1 MKCTFSK
8 CFSWEMLGKFHKKII
23 KILISWK
30 KNRTKRWKMQTSV
43 RKKSRIQK
51 KSIQRI
57 QTLRAREVRINR
69 ELDIFSH
76 YQKKKKKKE
85 NCFLIFSKLFYFHYF
100 LFVNFLFSFNM
111 LFLNVLVIYI
121 DILLCVFQKYII
133 LL

>member
-23 KILISWK
+23 RILISWK

-51 KSIQRI
+51 KKYTKNSDFKSKRGSYKPRI
-57 QTLRAREVRINR
+57 RYF
-69 ELDIFSH
+69 FSLS
-76 YQKKKKKKE
+76 KKKKKKE
-85 NCFLIFSKLFYFHYF
+85 NCFLVFSKLFYFHYF

-121 DILLCVFQKYII
+121 DILLCVF
-133 LL
+133 